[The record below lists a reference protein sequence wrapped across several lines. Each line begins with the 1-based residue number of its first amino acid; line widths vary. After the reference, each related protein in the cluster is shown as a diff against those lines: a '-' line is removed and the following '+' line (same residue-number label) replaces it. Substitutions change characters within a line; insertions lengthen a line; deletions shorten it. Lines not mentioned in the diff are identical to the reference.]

1 MQFDGLTPSHTYS
14 NIYIIMSS
22 CGIWRA
28 FKPTIHDDPY
38 MDVSTF
44 DGLLF
49 IDVKLLTSQM
59 IAERLNMYLKVLW

>member
-14 NIYIIMSS
+14 NIYILS
-22 CGIWRA
+22 CPAVA
-28 FKPTIHDDPY
+28 FGELSNPPYMIPY